1 MKSASGT
8 TIALLALN
16 QYLFAELYT
25 ITLASGAVL
34 YYTDGDGQLIFG
46 GNTFIANAPL
56 ISRDRLKIIVGVQ
69 ADNVKV
75 HMKVSPV
82 NLINGIQF
90 PQFAAN
96 GGFDGARI
104 QIDRCYMATYGDTS
118 AGVVN
123 IFTGIVTDVEPSRTE
138 INLMVNSNLWLLNIA
153 MPRNVFSPGCSHT
166 VYDAGCGAVK
176 ASFGSSSTATSG
188 STVSKINCGLAQASG
203 WFDNG
208 SISFTSG
215 VNSGAVRTIKQYTP
229 GVITLAVPLS
239 NTPGI
244 GDAFTAYAGCDKS
257 YNTCVN
263 KFNRLVSFRGFPY
276 IPIPE
281 SSV

>member
-1 MKSASGT
+1 MKSASAA
-8 TIALLALN
+8 TIALLAGN

-25 ITLASGAVL
+25 ITLVDNTIL
-34 YYTDGDGQLIFG
+34 RYTDGDGPITFG
-46 GNTFIANAPL
+46 GNIFTCNAPL
-56 ISRDRLKIIVGVQ
+56 ISRSRLKIIVGVQ
-69 ADNVKV
+69 ADSVNVM
-75 HMKVSPV
+75 MKVSQA
-82 NLINGIQF
+82 NLINGITF

-96 GGFDGARI
+96 GGFDGAKI

-123 IFTGIVTDVEPSRTE
+123 IFTGIVTDVLPSRTE
-138 INLMVNSNLWLLNIA
+138 VGLVVNSNLFLLNIA
-153 MPRNVFSPGCSHT
+153 MPRNVFSPGCSHI

-176 ASFGSSSTATSG
+176 ASFGAGSAVTSG
-188 STVSKINCGLAQASG
+188 STTSQINCGLAQASG

-215 VNSGAVRTIKQYTP
+215 VNSGAIRTIKSYTP
-229 GVITLAVPLS
+229 GVILLAMPLL
-239 NTPGI
+239 NAPTN